1 MSGRL
6 DLARAGD
13 PRKGLKFRGKDARY
27 EIMNFTARTL
37 LLLTFVA
44 GAVFALAAT
53 AFFSRG
59 LVPVRAQEPE
69 LTPEGRARLRE
80 ELAADPSTASSPF
93 VKVAKLVTPSV
104 VHLIVSRTVEMR
116 DPFSDFFDD
125 PFFRRFRGGESPRRR
140 FEQQGQGSGFII
152 DAEGHILTN
161 NHVVQGADKIVVRLH
176 SGREIEGK
184 LVATDPVTDVAVVKV
199 PPAGL
204 SPAVLGDS
212 DRIEIGEWAVA
223 IGNPFG
229 LQSTVTL
236 GIVSAKGRSHLGI
249 LDQEDFIQ
257 TDAAINPGN
266 SGGPLVNARGEVI
279 GINAAIFTRSG
290 GYQGIGFAIPINL
303 ARRVKEDLVKFGR
316 VKRGTLGIRMADLR
330 QGHGAVIVE
339 VLKHS
344 PALEAGLRQGDIVV
358 RFGGKEVRDSTH
370 LRSLILQQPVG
381 TMVEMEIVRDGK
393 TRKVEVGI
401 EEWRPE

>member
-1 MSGRL
+1 MS
-6 DLARAGD
+6 
-13 PRKGLKFRGKDARY
+13 F
-27 EIMNFTARTL
+27 MTRTL
-37 LLLTFVA
+37 LLVTFAA
-44 GAVFALAAT
+44 GALFALATT
-53 AFFSRG
+53 ALLSRG
-59 LVPVRAQEPE
+59 LETAGAQDSDLPPAKRAK
-69 LTPEGRARLRE
+69 LRE
-80 ELAADPSTASSPF
+80 ELAADPAASSPF

-104 VHLIVSRTVEMR
+104 VHLIVSRTVEVR

-125 PFFRRFRGGESPRRR
+125 PLFRRFRGGEAPRRR
-140 FEQQGQGSGFII
+140 FEQQGQGSGFVV
-152 DAEGHILTN
+152 DAEGYVLTN
-161 NHVVQGADKIVVRLH
+161 NHVVQGADKIVVRLQD
-176 SGREIEGK
+176 GREVEGK
-184 LVATDPVTDVAVVKV
+184 LLATDPFTDVAVVKV
-199 PPAGL
+199 PPDGL
-204 SPAVLGDS
+204 RPATLGDS
-212 DRIEIGEWAVA
+212 DRIEVGEWAIA

-279 GINAAIFTRSG
+279 GVNAAIFSRSG

-303 ARRVKEDLVKFGR
+303 AKRIQEDLVKFGR

-330 QGHGAVIVE
+330 QGQGAAIVE

-358 RFGGKEVRDSTH
+358 RFGGKDVRDSAH

-381 TMVEMEIVRDGK
+381 TLVEVEIVRNG
-393 TRKVEVGI
+393 RSMKVEVGI
-401 EEWRPE
+401 EEWKPE